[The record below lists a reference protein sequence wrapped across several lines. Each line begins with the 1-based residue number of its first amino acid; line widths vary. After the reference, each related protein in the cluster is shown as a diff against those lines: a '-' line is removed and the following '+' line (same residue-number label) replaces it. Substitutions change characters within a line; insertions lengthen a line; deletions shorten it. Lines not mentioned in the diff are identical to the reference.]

1 MNRRAIPQLRKR
13 RHCLVFFPLYLVRT
27 VCRQPTQTELEET
40 GIRACGPF
48 GADIRREN
56 LRFMQQDEDWI
67 PLCKPR
73 APGA

>member
-1 MNRRAIPQLRKR
+1 MPRLRRGHRFP
-13 RHCLVFFPLYLVRT
+13 VFFPLYLVRT

-56 LRFMQQDEDWI
+56 LRFMQQDEDLI